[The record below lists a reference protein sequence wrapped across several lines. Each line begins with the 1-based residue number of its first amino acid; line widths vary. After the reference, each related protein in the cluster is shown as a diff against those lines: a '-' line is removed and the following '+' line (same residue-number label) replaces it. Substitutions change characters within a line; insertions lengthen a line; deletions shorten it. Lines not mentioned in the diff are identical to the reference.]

1 MLKWA
6 GRMGRKFGQRPSV
19 FLLDPD
25 REAVALDALCE
36 ALESEESARMEA
48 DIARGSKGAMPVFV
62 VNRER

>member
-6 GRMGRKFGQRPSV
+6 DRIGNRYGVRPSV

-36 ALESEESARMEA
+36 ALGSEGRAQIEA
-48 DIARGSKGAMPVFV
+48 DIVKSAKGALPVV
-62 VNRER
+62 VINRER